1 VTPELTTLAET
12 SETASSNSSA
22 AGGPIKVAPMPAAC
36 NGPKKLGGWGRLKAK
51 TASEDRDQPAT
62 VTNSSSSSSPSPVVP
77 AVGEPPRESAAARLV
92 SEISLRDE
100 KKDGNVVAGF
110 ESAAGAAVVAAAPPP
125 TVVVVPVSDEAASP
139 AAVVP
144 ESVVV
149 AGAVAATTRVSGNS
163 TKSGPGLVDPSEMLA
178 SLQQFKVRQL

>member
-1 VTPELTTLAET
+1 MTPELTTLAET

-77 AVGEPPRESAAARLV
+77 AVGESPRESAAARLV
-92 SEISLRDE
+92 SEISQRGE
-100 KKDGNVVAGF
+100 KKDGNVVAGC
-110 ESAAGAAVVAAAPPP
+110 ESAAGAAVAAAPPP

-149 AGAVAATTRVSGNS
+149 AGAVAATTRVSANN